1 MFAIDSGVSSPY
13 VSNLFPRH
21 GEDVRIRIFVS
32 RKVSVV
38 NARLQILRNNRI
50 ESFEMSREGDFMSAV
65 VVADCDLLQWWFEVR
80 TAGSRF
86 DEILY
91 MTKDGIQSE
100 VPVFSQCF
108 SLVVGMDD
116 PSWVSKSTCY
126 QIFPDRFCKGDLS
139 LGVKDGDYSF
149 D

>member
-91 MTKDGIQSE
+91 KIGRAH
-100 VPVFSQCF
+100 V
-108 SLVVGMDD
+108 
-116 PSWVSKSTCY
+116 
-126 QIFPDRFCKGDLS
+126 
-139 LGVKDGDYSF
+139 
-149 D
+149 